1 MLLEVGVGEE
11 EEVVEGVKKEVG
23 VKSQQEEVKKVVQE
37 AKKVEEEV
45 EAVKEAEEE
54 AEVGEEGEGEES
66 KVNVPQ
72 ILTVLLLTPLALN
85 GAFANVRL
93 ISLVTRIAGGKAE
106 EVVVVEVVEVVAAVA
121 EAVVAEAV
129 VVEEVEV
136 EKGCVHLM
144 GIAPLRILYVPNG
157 VSASAPHTSP
167 EGQTAGARVE
177 GEEEVGEPVALM
189 RTVLPQTPSARNGA
203 SVSVLNTS
211 LGTLS
216 AILELHRG
224 SLV

>member
-45 EAVKEAEEE
+45 GAVKEAEEE
-54 AEVGEEGEGEES
+54 EEVEVGEEGEGEES

-121 EAVVAEAV
+121 EAVV
-129 VVEEVEV
+129 VEEVEV

-177 GEEEVGEPVALM
+177 GEEEVGEPVARM
-189 RTVLPQTPSARNGA
+189 PTVRPQTPSARNGA

>member
-45 EAVKEAEEE
+45 GAVKEAEEE
-54 AEVGEEGEGEES
+54 VEVEEEGEEGEGEES

-121 EAVVAEAV
+121 EAVVAE
-129 VVEEVEV
+129 EVEV

-177 GEEEVGEPVALM
+177 GEEEVGEPVARM
-189 RTVLPQTPSARNGA
+189 PTVLPQTPSARNGA

>member
-45 EAVKEAEEE
+45 GAVKEAEVEEE
-54 AEVGEEGEGEES
+54 AEEEGEVEEEES

-121 EAVVAEAV
+121 EAVV
-129 VVEEVEV
+129 VEEV

-177 GEEEVGEPVALM
+177 VEEEVGERVARM
-189 RTVLPQTPSARNGA
+189 PTVLPQTPSARNGA